1 MQAELLYKKNPK
13 MLTQF
18 QFCEENGIP
27 FCAVLGES
35 ELNEGVVTLR
45 DMYSRQ
51 EVRNNCI
58 LSTQEL
64 YYKLNTDKSM
74 RTIFSFLL
82 LWILDPMTETMELRK
97 MQLHGLR

>member
-35 ELNEGVVTLR
+35 ELKEGVVTLR
-45 DMYSRQ
+45 DMCSRQ

-58 LSTQEL
+58 LSTQGL
-64 YYKLNTDKSM
+64 YYKLSTDK
-74 RTIFSFLL
+74 INENDF
-82 LWILDPMTETMELRK
+82 
-97 MQLHGLR
+97 